1 MAEQQLDFF
10 RYLIPKDKED
20 YSSVYEFLTSLPIFY
35 YGNNN
40 PDVIELDR
48 EFIYQKNHYKVNVK
62 KTRLSKTDDTFM
74 GVIEQDV
81 LDTLLYMATQEKTT
95 RIVENGRIKILVSIN
110 EIYTQLKK
118 KVRYENI
125 KKAIQRLKETQ
136 ISIQPLDPSKSNIK
150 WHTESIIS
158 QYLIED
164 ERYTAGKDP
173 KTFIE
178 FNTAFTKEL
187 LSGKIKLINF
197 PKYIQLKNPISK
209 YIYKKLVLSDM
220 FSSSNYDL
228 FYHNKSLFTFLL
240 NCGYQTDTTMS
251 KNNTIRA
258 YKQALKELEE
268 NDLLNCDKSKMT
280 AIKQGNKVVDYYIE
294 LTPSKWLVD
303 ENHKQNKVK
312 RFKKD
317 YHKETPSITYDYFSS
332 ADYYRDRHN
341 RRHRNGG

>member
-1 MAEQQLDFF
+1 MEQQLDFF
-10 RYLIPKDKED
+10 RYLIPKDKQD

-40 PDVIELDR
+40 PDIIELDR
-48 EFIYQKNHYKVNVK
+48 EFIYKSNHYKVNVK

-74 GVIEQDV
+74 GTIEQDV
-81 LDTLLYMATQEKTT
+81 LDTLLYMATQETT
-95 RIVENGRIKILVSIN
+95 QRVMENGRMKILVSIN
-110 EIYTQLKK
+110 EIYNQLKR

-136 ISIQPLDPSKSNIK
+136 ISIQSLDPLKSSVS
-150 WHTESIIS
+150 WHTETIIS

-187 LSGKIKLINF
+187 LLGKIKLINF
-197 PKYIQLKNPISK
+197 PKYISLKNPIAK
-209 YIYKKLVLSDM
+209 YIYKRLVLSDI
-220 FSSSNYDL
+220 FSSNDYTRT
-228 FYHNKSLFTFLL
+228 YHNKSLFTFLL
-240 NCGYQTDTTMS
+240 NCGYQTDTTTN

-258 YKQALKELEE
+258 FKQALKELKD
-268 NDLLNCDKSKMT
+268 NDLLLKCDMKPQK
-280 AIKQGNKVVDYYIE
+280 KGNKIEDYFIE
-294 LTPSKWLVD
+294 MTPSKFLVD

-312 RFKKD
+312 RFKKNTQKQR
-317 YHKETPSITYDYFSS
+317 YITGF
-332 ADYYRDRHN
+332 
-341 RRHRNGG
+341 